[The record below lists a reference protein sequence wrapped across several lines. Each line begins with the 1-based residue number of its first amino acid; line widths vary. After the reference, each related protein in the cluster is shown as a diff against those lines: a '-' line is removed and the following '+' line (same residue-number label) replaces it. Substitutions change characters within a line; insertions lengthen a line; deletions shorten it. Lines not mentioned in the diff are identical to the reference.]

1 MSSPK
6 QDPRHNSKK
15 EQDGTPPEA
24 KEGEV
29 QRLKPLSTGK
39 AVLLVLAGL
48 VLAVVLAVLGIVP
61 RLRAQQRLQQQTT
74 AEAPPDV
81 IIAKPTVGKPEDT
94 LLLPGALQAFKDS
107 PVYARTSGYLSHWYV
122 DIGAHVKEGQL
133 LAVIQSPEV
142 DQQLAQAKANL
153 ATAQANA
160 NNAAVQ
166 AQRYKD
172 LLQQDAVSQ
181 QDTDNFVTGQ
191 ASTYTQVEAAQHAV
205 SQFEQLVGFE
215 RVYAPFTGIITARN
229 IDEGQLINAGAGA
242 NQQLFEEA
250 DIRILRVYVS
260 IPQVDSLGARRGTVA
275 QVMLAEYPGQ
285 TFTGHIVRSTDSID
299 PNTRT
304 MLVEID
310 VDNKDSKLMPG
321 AYGEVRLT
329 LNTGSSSLIVPVPTM
344 VFRAQG
350 LQIAT
355 VENGKAKLVPI
366 TIGQDDGR
374 VIQVV
379 SGLTKDSN
387 VIQNPPDS
395 ILDGEAVHVVQPQGS
410 SGSNGPQSGQGG
422 GNGKSSSAEGA
433 QPQTGSQQSGSAAN
447 DASAKQEG
455 GGGGGNSGGKSGGKS
470 SGGKQ

>member
-1 MSSPK
+1 MSSQK
-6 QDPRHNSKK
+6 HHAQKK
-15 EQDGTPPEA
+15 QDGTPPEA

-29 QRLKPLSTGK
+29 QRLKPLSTGR
-39 AVLLVLAGL
+39 AVLLILIGL

-61 RLRAQQRLQQQTT
+61 RLRAQQRLQNQTT
-74 AEAPPDV
+74 AAAPPDV
-81 IIAKPTVGKPEDT
+81 IVAKPTVGKPEDT
-94 LLLPGALQAFKDS
+94 LLLPGALQAYKDS
-107 PVYARTSGYLSHWYV
+107 PIYARTSGYLSRWYV

-142 DQQLAQAKANL
+142 DQQLAQARANL

-181 QDTDNFVTGQ
+181 QDTDNYVTSQ
-191 ASTYTQVEAAQHAV
+191 ASTYTQVESARHAV
-205 SQFEQLVGFE
+205 AQYEQLVGFE
-215 RVYAPFTGIITARN
+215 HVYAPFTGVITARN
-229 IDEGQLINAGAGA
+229 IDVGQLINAGAGA

-250 DIRILRVYVS
+250 DVRTLRVYVS
-260 IPQVDSLGARRGTVA
+260 IPQVDSLGARRGTTA
-275 QVMLAEYPGQ
+275 QIMLAEYPGQ
-285 TFTGHIVRSTDSID
+285 TFTGHIVRSADSID

-304 MLVEID
+304 LLVEVD
-310 VDNKDSKLMPG
+310 VDNRNGKLMPG
-321 AYGEVRLT
+321 AYGEVKLT
-329 LNTGSSSLIVPVPTM
+329 LNTGLSSLIVPVPTM

-350 LQIAT
+350 LQVAT

-379 SGLTKDSN
+379 SGLTKDSA

-395 ILDGEAVHVVQPQGS
+395 ILDGEAVHIVQPQGA
-410 SGSNGPQSGQGG
+410 GGNAGPQSGQGG
-422 GNGKSSSAEGA
+422 GNGQSSGAEGA
-433 QPQTGSQQSGSAAN
+433 QQQTGSQQSGSQAN
-447 DASAKQEG
+447 DAGAKQSG
-455 GGGGGNSGGKSGGKS
+455 GGGGG
-470 SGGKQ
+470 KQ